1 VTAQTPKDIHAEL
14 ARPRQVVL
22 DVGTGSGVLAIWA
35 AKAGAKRVYAVEATA
50 MATHARA
57 LAERNGVGQ
66 VVQILEGYMEQQNL
80 PEKVRPTRRGG

>member
-1 VTAQTPKDIHAEL
+1 M
-14 ARPRQVVL
+14 L

-35 AKAGAKRVYAVEATA
+35 AKAGAKRVYAVEATS

-66 VVQILEGYMEQQNL
+66 VVQILEGDMEQQNL
-80 PEKVRPTRRGG
+80 PEKVRHAAAAHGGCASG